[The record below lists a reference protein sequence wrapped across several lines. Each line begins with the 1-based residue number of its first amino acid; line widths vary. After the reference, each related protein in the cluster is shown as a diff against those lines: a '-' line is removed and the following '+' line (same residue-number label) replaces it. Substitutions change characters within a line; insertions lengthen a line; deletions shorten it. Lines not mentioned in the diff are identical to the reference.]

1 MSKSLKGG
9 LSVAAQKKL
18 ARFKEYA
25 ISHPPLTL
33 VDQIVMRAILEPAGF
48 AHVLVYGPSEKQL
61 DYMESR
67 REHLWHLLSRGSDRN
82 VSAPPVLDAVTND
95 ASIVLAK
102 EAPKETVPKKRQS
115 RKKCQSN
122 PTDSITATS
131 SVIPTETFDTTEAL
145 ALESVPK
152 KKSTRRVGQRQPQ
165 RDPVGS

>member
-1 MSKSLKGG
+1 MALDAVEG
-9 LSVAAQKKL
+9 
-18 ARFKEYA
+18 
-25 ISHPPLTL
+25 
-33 VDQIVMRAILEPAGF
+33 
-48 AHVLVYGPSEKQL
+48 EKQL

-131 SVIPTETFDTTEAL
+131 SVIPTENFDTTEAL